1 MRSVVERRNL
11 GSGERR
17 VVVEVV
23 DDGGE
28 VDIQ

>member
-1 MRSVVERRNL
+1 VVVRRNL
-11 GSGERR
+11 GSGGTR